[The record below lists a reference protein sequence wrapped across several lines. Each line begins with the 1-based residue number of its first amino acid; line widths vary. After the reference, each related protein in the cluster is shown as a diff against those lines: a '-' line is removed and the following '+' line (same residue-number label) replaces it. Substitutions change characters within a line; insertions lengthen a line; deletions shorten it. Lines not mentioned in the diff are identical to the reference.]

1 MKLHSLCNIMVIKLL
16 IVRKIRFR
24 GHSEPGWKYKTKNS
38 TVVSDNH
45 HGNRIFF
52 FIFIEVHGGYRSYLV
67 TEDREVG
74 N

>member
-1 MKLHSLCNIMVIKLL
+1 MVIKLL
-16 IVRKIRFR
+16 TVRKIRFR

-38 TVVSDNH
+38 TVLSDHH

-52 FIFIEVHGGYRSYLV
+52 IFIEVHRSYLV
-67 TEDREVG
+67 TEDRDVG